1 MVPIP
6 KDKKSSGILCI
17 MWCVIFINPPCSCQN
32 RRGASAD
39 KLQVKAARI
48 LPLVKH
54 ARLKQDPVNH
64 GHGAHRVVVHSNYKS
79 LGGIPAE
86 MGWLQSQGSVLAPSR
101 GRSAPWAP
109 ATGCLT
115 EIPFAGPCQRSNSPA
130 PAHTAVLNA
139 FAAAEFPADI
149 YLYSKGVA

>member
-1 MVPIP
+1 LYIVARKFYQSTLFLP
-6 KDKKSSGILCI
+6 KEAR
-17 MWCVIFINPPCSCQN
+17 CVCRQAAGKGCQNPP
-32 RRGASAD
+32 
-39 KLQVKAARI
+39 
-48 LPLVKH
+48 LVGH

-86 MGWLQSQGSVLAPSR
+86 MGWLQSQGLVLAPSQ

-115 EIPFAGPCQRSNSPA
+115 ESPFAGPCQHSNSPA
-130 PAHTAVLNA
+130 PAHTAVLM
-139 FAAAEFPADI
+139 
-149 YLYSKGVA
+149 YLLQQSFQQTYIIVFF